1 MRKSRV
7 GSTWTSVN
15 ASSTGLPE
23 AYWKAQDVA
32 RFLSVSEKWVY
43 KHAAAGTLPNS
54 RFGSNLRF
62 DPAAIRAYAERCSRG
77 AHDIGKVLP
86 FCPGA

>member
-1 MRKSRV
+1 M
-7 GSTWTSVN
+7 N
-15 ASSTGLPE
+15 ASAASQPQ
-23 AYWKAQDVA
+23 AFWRAKDVA

-43 KHAAAGTLPNS
+43 KHAAAGALPNS

-77 AHDIGKVLP
+77 ANTMGKVIP

>member
-1 MRKSRV
+1 MSAAEKMQPDSFWRAK
-7 GSTWTSVN
+7 
-15 ASSTGLPE
+15 
-23 AYWKAQDVA
+23 DVA

-62 DPAAIRAYAERCSRG
+62 DPEEIRAYAAQCSRKAKTSG
-77 AHDIGKVLP
+77 PVIP
-86 FCPGA
+86 FNAAA

>member
-1 MRKSRV
+1 MKQSRV
-7 GSTWTSVN
+7 GSTRTSVN
-15 ASSTGLPE
+15 ASSTEVPE

-62 DPAAIRAYAERCSRG
+62 DPGAIRAYAERCSRG
-77 AHDIGKVLP
+77 ANDVGTVLP
-86 FCPGA
+86 FNPGA